1 MRRIILLIAAAALMA
16 AMMTVMSAPAFAAP
30 LGVST
35 DPADYVPDIS
45 IQSGQEGDP
54 VWGYFRLSDGCV
66 DFFGA
71 IDVPGHTSDTSDEFQ
86 GPVCLF

>member
-1 MRRIILLIAAAALMA
+1 MRRIIMSVTVALVMA
-16 AMMTVMSAPAFAAP
+16 AMLTVMSASAFAAP
-30 LGVST
+30 PGVST
-35 DPADYVPDIS
+35 DPVDYVPDIS

-54 VWGYFRLSDGCV
+54 VWGYFSLSDGCV

-71 IDVPGHTSDTSDEFQ
+71 IDVPGHTSDTSNEFQ

>member
-1 MRRIILLIAAAALMA
+1 MKRIISFLAVMA
-16 AMMTVMSAPAFAAP
+16 AVAAMVAAMAIPAFAQT
-30 LGVST
+30 GEEFS
-35 DPADYVPDIS
+35 PDIS
-45 IQSGQEGDP
+45 VRSGQPGDP
-54 VWGYFRLSDGCV
+54 VWGYFTLSSDGCV

>member
-1 MRRIILLIAAAALMA
+1 MRRIILLITAAALMA
-16 AMMTVMSAPAFAAP
+16 AMLTVLSVPALAAP
-30 LGVST
+30 PEVST
-35 DPADYVPDIS
+35 DPVGYVPDIS

-54 VWGYFRLSDGCV
+54 VWGYFSLSDGCV

-71 IDVPGHTSDTSDEFQ
+71 VDVPGHTSDTSNEFQ